1 MIQKKGYRQTRQI
14 FNLKFKRPILIYKK
28 PNYLSTL
35 IVKKSF
41 LKTIIDSKIIF
52 MKTVKHDTAM
62 LLNSNLK
69 KRSVS
74 FF

>member
-1 MIQKKGYRQTRQI
+1 MIQKKGYRQTGQI

-28 PNYLSTL
+28 PNYLLTL

-52 MKTVKHDTAM
+52 IKM
-62 LLNSNLK
+62 LNMTQQCY
-69 KRSVS
+69 
-74 FF
+74 